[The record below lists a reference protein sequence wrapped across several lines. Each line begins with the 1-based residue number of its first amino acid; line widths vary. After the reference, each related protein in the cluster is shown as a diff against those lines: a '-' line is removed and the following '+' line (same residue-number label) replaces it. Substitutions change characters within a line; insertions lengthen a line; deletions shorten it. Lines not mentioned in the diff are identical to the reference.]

1 VADGGGSTGALG
13 WAVVGLVLSPRV
25 ADRAC
30 ANSAST
36 PSGENDA
43 DASVV
48 MNYVAAHPDRFD
60 PQRLGVGGHSMG
72 GAIALLATVG
82 GLASNLKNTLNQPKG

>member
-1 VADGGGSTGALG
+1 
-13 WAVVGLVLSPRV
+13 
-25 ADRAC
+25 
-30 ANSAST
+30 
-36 PSGENDA
+36 
-43 DASVV
+43 